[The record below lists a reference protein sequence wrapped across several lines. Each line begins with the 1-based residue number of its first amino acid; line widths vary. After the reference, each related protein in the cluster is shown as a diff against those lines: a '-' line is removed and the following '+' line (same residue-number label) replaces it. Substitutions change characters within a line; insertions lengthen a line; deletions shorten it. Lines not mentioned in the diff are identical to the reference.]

1 MWRTLAVLSW
11 VSFDLPDHY
20 KRTLSMLLQA
30 AGEGCNNLHMVP
42 IEGRDNRDDQIA
54 TEHGLQQ
61 VLIDMVPTPGK
72 SNEAGGSIIRTLLT
86 EFLRGFSLRNLIFLL
101 DMFCHNLMPITQ
113 VDNYNTYS
121 RGWVSNWHNSR
132 TAANQE
138 SGSMSRINMRPMPA
152 FMSSSCILTEPQSCC
167 LAIQRPSPNS
177 HRGTYVRRVI

>member
-1 MWRTLAVLSW
+1 
-11 VSFDLPDHY
+11 
-20 KRTLSMLLQA
+20 MLLQA

-54 TEHGLQQ
+54 TEHGVQQ

-86 EFLRGFSLRNLIFLL
+86 EFLRGFSLRTLIFLL

-121 RGWVSNWHNSR
+121 RG
-132 TAANQE
+132 
-138 SGSMSRINMRPMPA
+138 
-152 FMSSSCILTEPQSCC
+152 
-167 LAIQRPSPNS
+167 
-177 HRGTYVRRVI
+177 